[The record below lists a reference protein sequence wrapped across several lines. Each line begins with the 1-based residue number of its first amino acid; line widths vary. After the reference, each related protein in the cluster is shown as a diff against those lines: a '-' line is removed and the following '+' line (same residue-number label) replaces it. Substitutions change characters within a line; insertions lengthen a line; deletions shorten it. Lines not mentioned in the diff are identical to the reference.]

1 MSKLVLRESPSLQSS
16 GAGLN
21 TTDKLKALIIS
32 EDFGPGS
39 KLPSERNLTE
49 RFQITRAN
57 LRKAFDILEREG
69 LIWRHVGKGTFI
81 AEKDFTDAGSNISEL
96 VQNLTPM
103 QLLRARL
110 SVEPAIAREA
120 AIQASESDVKRINA
134 ARLDAVE
141 AKSWSNYETAD
152 DLLHQEI
159 AKATQNPLLISM
171 FEYLNSVRRA
181 VSWNKVVRM
190 TDRPATNHK
199 SFKEHAEI
207 CVAIEGRNA
216 NEAQL
221 AMRTHLISVSN
232 RLFGEG

>member
-1 MSKLVLRESPSLQSS
+1 MNEL
-16 GAGLN
+16 
-21 TTDKLKALIIS
+21 KLKKISDTGFNTVEKLKGLINS
-32 EDFGPGS
+32 DDFGPGS

-49 RFQITRAN
+49 RFSITRAN

-69 LIWRHVGKGTFI
+69 IIWRHVGKGTFI
-81 AEKDFTDAGSNISEL
+81 AEKDFADAGLNISEL
-96 VQNLTPM
+96 VQELTPV

-120 AIQASESDVKRINA
+120 AIQASESDVLRINA
-134 ARLDAVE
+134 ARTNAVE
-141 AKSWSNYETAD
+141 AKSWSAYENAD

-159 AKATQNPLLISM
+159 AHATQNPLLISM

-181 VSWNKVVRM
+181 VSWNKVVRR
-190 TDRPATNHK
+190 TNSPASDHK

-207 CVAIEGRNA
+207 CLAIEGRNA
-216 NEAQL
+216 NEAQI
-221 AMRTHLISVSN
+221 AMRSHLISVSN